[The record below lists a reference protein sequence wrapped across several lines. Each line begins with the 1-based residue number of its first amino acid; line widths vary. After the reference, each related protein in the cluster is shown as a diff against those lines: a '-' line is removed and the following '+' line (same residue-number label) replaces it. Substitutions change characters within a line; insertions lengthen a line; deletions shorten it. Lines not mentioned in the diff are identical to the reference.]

1 MHDND
6 AEAEGNAVVS
16 TRTMDMVVAL
26 ILLIGSVVFIFDSIR
41 SGIGWRD
48 DGPAPGFFPFWVAA
62 LLAGASIMN
71 LIRAL
76 ADKGAADEAFVL
88 DTQFLRVLAV
98 LVPTTLYVGA
108 IGGIEIGPLKIPGL
122 GIYLAS
128 AIFVAGFMGMLSDA
142 GGASLASR
150 GVLAIGAMIVAGG
163 LTAALLWLVT
173 KGSLG
178 VVGIDVPYALM
189 AGIALVCL
197 PFGAMWKN
205 ATLGPAVAMGLYA
218 MFEVWFKVPLVKGP
232 VEVLLGIG

>member
-1 MHDND
+1 MRDND
-6 AEAEGNAVVS
+6 AEADGNPVVS
-16 TRTMDMVVAL
+16 TRTMDMAVAL
-26 ILLIGSVVFIFDSIR
+26 ILLVGSIVFIFDSFR

-76 ADKGAADEAFVL
+76 ADKGARDEAFVL

-128 AIFVAGFMGMLSDA
+128 AMFVAGFMAMLSDA
-142 GGASLASR
+142 AGDRMSSR
-150 GVLAIGAMIVAGG
+150 GALAVGALVAAAG
-163 LTAALLWLVT
+163 LAAALLWLVT
-173 KGSLG
+173 KGNLSVAG
-178 VVGIDVPYALM
+178 FDVPYALI
-189 AGIALVCL
+189 AGIVLVCL
-197 PFGAMWKN
+197 PFGAMWKT

-232 VEVLLGIG
+232 VEAMLGIG